1 MARREHA
8 MAPDDADAYP
18 ASPAIEQESA
28 MGQHPKCL
36 SEPIRFGPFELRTT
50 ERRLSAEGRPLAIGA
65 RAFDVLLALVE
76 QRGALVSAGQML
88 DRVWPDVV
96 VEENNVQVQVSAL
109 RKALGAQAIATIPG
123 RGYRLAIE
131 VQAPA
136 AQAQDTGQDTGW

>member
-1 MARREHA
+1 
-8 MAPDDADAYP
+8 
-18 ASPAIEQESA
+18 
-28 MGQHPKCL
+28 MGQHPNCL
-36 SEPIRFGPFELRTT
+36 SEPIRFGRFELRTI
-50 ERRLSAEGRPLAIGA
+50 ERRLSAEGQPLAIGA

-136 AQAQDTGQDTGW
+136 AAAQGAVLDSGW